1 MFKKKVLK
9 FLDRLFDNDYAKILF
24 YLLGFIGI
32 FTLWRVFNSEA
43 EFLPALID
51 ILQGDIAISI
61 FVAGLFSILFKHV
74 LMMLDNALEESQ
86 KTDDDHH
93 HIIQL
98 YDGHDSRSVD
108 VSENY
113 YDKRGNY
120 LAVHSTADRI
130 PRNPIRDKKSSD
142 YDKMEKEI
150 ALYAEHSV
158 LRLPTVNVFTNIL
171 GNCSLRFVDSTEV
184 GEIPSYIINNA
195 GAIFKAHSHS
205 RTTNNSTVRL
215 KDFSL
220 ENNIVTLYTERSSYY
235 RMLLTN
241 RCMDFELQNGMTVR
255 TMYEYHK
262 TVTPLDESKMS
273 NQIGINGTI
282 VTSDGYL
289 LIEKRDRKKTTW
301 KNKFA
306 QPISLALKESDL
318 CERGKRTIGDTFE
331 EANKR
336 MLGVIKKTVKS
347 NFGLTEEDYGELSF
361 ANNFMGIARDVL
373 EGGKPNLFFSVTV
386 NYTAKELLEKLR
398 ENAAKTG
405 ENAIKREKLAAEY
418 YLVPFDK
425 MKFNFNYEMKLK
437 LSDIYR
443 VDRWVAPRIH
453 PAKVF
458 LRRAVTKLHDA
469 VNRYTNHECG
479 EALLV
484 GYAYLELCRERLPE
498 LQKTPDTVQQEE
510 TV

>member
-1 MFKKKVLK
+1 MMFKKKLLK
-9 FLDRLFDNDYAKILF
+9 FLDKLFDNDYAKILF
-24 YLLGFIGI
+24 YLLGFVGI
-32 FTLWRVFNSEA
+32 FTLWRIVNTEA
-43 EFLPALID
+43 EFLPALLD

-74 LMMLDNALEESQ
+74 LMMIDDALEESQ
-86 KTDDDHH
+86 KTEDDHH
-93 HIIQL
+93 RIIHQ
-98 YDGHDSRSVD
+98 YDGHNSESVD
-108 VSENY
+108 VSVNY

-120 LAVHSTADRI
+120 LAVHSTSERI
-130 PRNPIRDKKSSD
+130 PKNPIRDKKSGD
-142 YDKMEKEI
+142 FEKMQKEI
-150 ALYAEHSV
+150 DLYAEHSV
-158 LRLPTVNVFTNIL
+158 LRLPTVNVYTNIL
-171 GNCSLRFVDSTEV
+171 GDCQLRFIDSTDV
-184 GEIPSYIINNA
+184 GEIPSFIINNA
-195 GAIFKAHSHS
+195 GSIFKAHTHS

-215 KDFSL
+215 KDFDL
-220 ENNIVTLYTERSSYY
+220 CDNVVTLHTERSSYY

-255 TMYEYHK
+255 TMFEYHK
-262 TVTPLDESKMS
+262 TVTPLNESKMS

-282 VTSDGYL
+282 ITTDGYL

-306 QPISLALKESDL
+306 QPISLALKEDDL

-331 EANKR
+331 EANNR
-336 MLGVIKKTVKS
+336 LLGVIKKTVRS
-347 NFGLTEEDYGELSF
+347 NFGLTEEDYGTLSF
-361 ANNFMGIARDVL
+361 ENNFMGIARDVL

-398 ENAAKTG
+398 DAASKTG
-405 ENAIKREKLAAEY
+405 KNAIKREKLAAEY

-453 PAKVF
+453 PFKVF
-458 LRRAVTKLHDA
+458 MRRTVTKVHDFFCH
-469 VNRYTNHECG
+469 YTNHECG

-484 GYAYLELCRERLPE
+484 GYAYLELCRGRLPA
-498 LQKTPDTVQQEE
+498 LHTACDKEE
-510 TV
+510 TL